1 MVKGTILHKAI
12 YRFNA
17 ISIKLSIAFFTE
29 LEQKMSAVCMETQ
42 KTSNNQSNLEKERW
56 SWRNHATQLQTILQ
70 SYNNQDSMVLAQK
83 QECRSVVQDS
93 KPRERNWCTFG
104 HLIYEKGGKNIQ
116 FKKSLI
122 HNWCREN
129 WEGACKRMRRIFCIS
144 LNLKICLCLYLLCIY
159 YLLTRIQVCTY
170 MCIYM
175 CMCTPEMLFIFF
187 TLG

>member
-1 MVKGTILHKAI
+1 
-12 YRFNA
+12 
-17 ISIKLSIAFFTE
+17 
-29 LEQKMSAVCMETQ
+29 METQ

-159 YLLTRIQVCTY
+159 YLHVYKWVHICVYTCACVLLKCYLFFYHRINCTLAGNFLIFIIIWIHY
-170 MCIYM
+170 AVTLFSTLVKIVIYY
-175 CMCTPEMLFIFF
+175 
-187 TLG
+187 